1 MSSLSLL
8 YGPKSYCIGI
18 CHWFKSLILK
28 MGRISFGYSV
38 HFDISFKQFLDGN
51 ISNLHI
57 QFSDMK
63 YNFLALFRYDLW
75 FSYIMCIS
83 ISFISPFIMWNHV
96 SFITLVHKG
105 NGKWQ
110 YDHFLWLKNLRRR
123 LKRMFSRLYKLS
135 LGYVRVTSVR
145 KPQINDLTK

>member
-1 MSSLSLL
+1 MIMGHNKGSRFDVRQIMYFIEANAKCSIFSYFPTNHVTVWRPLRKRQYNPIIVSSLSLL

-57 QFSDMK
+57 QLVIDFPIWNIISLHYSDTI
-63 YNFLALFRYDLW
+63 FDF
-75 FSYIMCIS
+75 
-83 ISFISPFIMWNHV
+83 P
-96 SFITLVHKG
+96 T
-105 NGKWQ
+105 
-110 YDHFLWLKNLRRR
+110 
-123 LKRMFSRLYKLS
+123 
-135 LGYVRVTSVR
+135 
-145 KPQINDLTK
+145 